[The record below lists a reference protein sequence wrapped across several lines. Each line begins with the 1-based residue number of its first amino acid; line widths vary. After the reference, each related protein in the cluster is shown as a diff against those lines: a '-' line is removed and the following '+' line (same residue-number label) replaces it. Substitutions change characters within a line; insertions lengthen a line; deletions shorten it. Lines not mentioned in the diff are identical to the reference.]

1 MFAKK
6 NKQQGV
12 TLLIGMVM
20 LVVLTL
26 LVVFS
31 LRSGNTN
38 LRIAGNMQSQAE
50 AAAATQQVIEKVVG
64 NLSLDATDISTVEA
78 QTFTVA
84 NGNANYTVQVESM
97 VDKCLFTAPVLNSQL
112 DTTKANDLICFASTD
127 NDGAVTS
134 DGKLAT
140 RPSSCSTQQWEI
152 AAEATDSVSGAKVAQ
167 VQGVTVRVP
176 STVPCR

>member
-1 MFAKK
+1 MFANK
-6 NKQQGV
+6 NKQQGA

-50 AAAATQQVIEKVVG
+50 AAAATQQVIEQVVG
-64 NLSLDATDISTVEA
+64 DLALAATDISLVEA
-78 QTFTVA
+78 QKITVA
-84 NGNANYTVQVESM
+84 NGNANYIVQVETM
-97 VDKCLFTAPVLNSQL
+97 VGKCIFTAPVLKSQL
-112 DTTKANDLICFASTD
+112 DPAKANDLPCFASVDT
-127 NDGAVTS
+127 DGAVTAA
-134 DGKLAT
+134 GKLT
-140 RPSSCSTQQWEI
+140 TQPPSCSTQQWNI
-152 AAEATDSVSGAKVAQ
+152 VAEATDAVSGAKVAM

-176 STVPCR
+176 STVTCP